1 MNKSRITE
9 IKSENNNVTESK
21 KIINTLSANTE
32 CTHRSISE
40 ICAMFKAMR
49 YGIAEGAVSD
59 EEVDERLSGFQ
70 SVLDNVLIDV
80 ESAYSLSE
88 DFLGEVM

>member
-1 MNKSRITE
+1 MDKKKITE
-9 IKSENNNVTESK
+9 IKTDNNSITETK
-21 KIINTLSANTE
+21 KIINTLSANIE
-32 CTHRSISE
+32 CTCRSISE
-40 ICAMFKAMR
+40 ICTMFKAMR

-59 EEVDERLSGFQ
+59 EEADECLSGFQ
-70 SVLDNVLIDV
+70 SVLDNVLLDA